1 MTNGTEIAERNLP
14 IGELSRDQ
22 LELVKRT
29 VASGAT
35 DDELRLFIHD
45 CQRRGVHPL
54 DRLLHFTKR
63 GGKYTPIT
71 GIDFMRSRAADT
83 GEYAGNDDPAF
94 RYGDPDTHAPTEATV
109 TVWRIVQGQRYAF
122 TATARWAEYYPGKAL
137 GFMWEKLPH
146 VMLGKV
152 AEALA
157 LRKAFPQ
164 QLSGLYETSEMD
176 QAKDGAGTERIPS
189 PSPQELR
196 QEEERLAVIAEGRE
210 PRPPSESTQMEDTTR
225 AEELFAEMGVQPK
238 DRELWRRQ
246 YQGRAREL
254 VGFLEKQL
262 AQRKPK

>member
-1 MTNGTEIAERNLP
+1 MTTTTDIAERALP

-71 GIDFMRSRAADT
+71 SIDFMRSRAAET
-83 GEYAGNDDPAF
+83 GEYAGNDDPKF
-94 RYGDPDTHAPTEATV
+94 KYGDPDAQHPTEATV
-109 TVWRIVQGQRYAF
+109 TVWRLVQGQRCEF
-122 TATARWAEYYPGKAL
+122 TATARWGEYYPGKTL

-157 LRKAFPQ
+157 LRKGFPH
-164 QLSGLYETSEMD
+164 QLAGLYETSEMD
-176 QAKDGAGTERIPS
+176 QAKDGAGTERIPI
-189 PSPQELR
+189 PS
-196 QEEERLAVIAEGRE
+196 IAEVE
-210 PRPPSESTQMEDTTR
+210 AER
-225 AEELFAEMGVQPK
+225 AQVANVADKSPERQALLVQASHAWQQNPATAGVFMK
-238 DRELWRRQ
+238 DRKLSASITRWSEQDL
-246 YQGRAREL
+246 ADL
-254 VGFLEKQL
+254 VAFMKAAE
-262 AQRKPK
+262 